1 VGRLTGLVITLAA
14 AMLLVIFSLTDR
26 SWMGYHT
33 RAV

>member
-14 AMLLVIFSLTDR
+14 AVLLVIFPPTDR
-26 SWMGYHT
+26 SWMGYPT